1 VEPSGA
7 VALPT
12 VDDLALA
19 RSPAGACV
27 KAAAGRISFP
37 PFQGAPVR
45 LDVPLAPAGGR

>member
-12 VDDLALA
+12 LDDLALA

-27 KAAAGRISFP
+27 KAAAGRMSFA
-37 PFQGAPVR
+37 PFEGAPVR
-45 LDVPLAPAGGR
+45 LDVPLSPPGGR